1 MTAAPSWRRAADPW
15 LGLGARVV
23 LGLVFVA
30 AGTLKAAAPAE
41 EFALVIESYGLVS
54 SRDLILILATF
65 MPWLEVVFGYALA
78 FGFLTR
84 LSAVVIGGMCVSFA
98 FALLFTILKGIRLPD
113 CGCFGFG
120 ARMTQEGELA
130 LNGLWAAC
138 AVQAFRQ
145 GARRLSL
152 DNWCGAADPA
162 RRT

>member
-1 MTAAPSWRRAADPW
+1 VSAAPSRWRAADPW
-15 LGLGARVV
+15 LGLAARVI

-65 MPWLEVVFGYALA
+65 MPWLEVVFGYTLA

-84 LSAVVIGGMCVSFA
+84 LSAAVIGGMVASFA
-98 FALLFTILKGIRLPD
+98 FAILFTILKGIHLPD

-120 ARMTQEGELA
+120 LRLTQHQELA
-130 LNGLWAAC
+130 MNGLWAAC
-138 AVQAFRQ
+138 AVQAFRR
-145 GARRLSL
+145 GSRRLSL